1 MSVSC
6 LRSSPPFRFV
16 SSVSRPCRARSLAD
30 TRCRS
35 MLKDDRLYDPRRD
48 FHAREKAAQ
57 ESERLDAGGVAAA
70 LQQRAREVGR
80 PNIEGLDGAGGGAE
94 GGVVND
100 EELDWSM

>member
-1 MSVSC
+1 
-6 LRSSPPFRFV
+6 
-16 SSVSRPCRARSLAD
+16 
-30 TRCRS
+30 

-80 PNIEGLDGAGGGAE
+80 PNIEGLDGAGGGVE